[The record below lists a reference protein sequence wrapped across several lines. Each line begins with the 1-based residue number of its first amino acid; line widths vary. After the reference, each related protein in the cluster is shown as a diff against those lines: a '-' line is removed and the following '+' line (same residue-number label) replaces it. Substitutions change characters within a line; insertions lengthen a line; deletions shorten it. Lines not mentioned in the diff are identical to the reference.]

1 MKIETPLLKRLGPV
15 PLWRGEQKCLDSLE
29 SLYREAVTWA
39 QGQLER
45 IETQEHPQG
54 PSAPAS
60 PASGS
65 DKQGR

>member
-39 QGQLER
+39 QDQITRLEAD
-45 IETQEHPQG
+45 ESSKEPSASQPPQG
-54 PSAPAS
+54 
-60 PASGS
+60 
-65 DKQGR
+65 

>member
-39 QGQLER
+39 QDQIARLEAG
-45 IETQEHPQG
+45 ESSKE
-54 PSAPAS
+54 PSASQPS
-60 PASGS
+60 Q
-65 DKQGR
+65 D